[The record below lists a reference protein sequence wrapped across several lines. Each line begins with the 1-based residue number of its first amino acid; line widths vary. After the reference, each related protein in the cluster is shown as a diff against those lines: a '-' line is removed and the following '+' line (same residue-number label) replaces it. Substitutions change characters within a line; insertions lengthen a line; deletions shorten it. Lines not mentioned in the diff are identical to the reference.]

1 MPSND
6 STVRFRA
13 DISQL
18 KAAMQQ
24 AQRQVRLVNSEFKA
38 ATAGM
43 DDWTKSEEGLQAKIK
58 QLNGVL
64 DSQKKQLT
72 LLNQQLERT
81 EQEYGKGSAEADR
94 VKISINNMSAAIAK
108 TEKELEGYNN
118 QLEELP
124 NTLEETGEAAQEA
137 SSGFSVMKGAL
148 ADLVAS
154 GVKVA
159 ISALKD
165 FAQEAIQV
173 GMDYESAM
181 SKVGAVSGASAEDM
195 EKLNAKA
202 KEMGESTVFSATQ
215 SAEAFNYMAMAGWKT
230 EDMLSGI
237 EGVMNLAAASGADLA
252 TTSDIVT
259 DALTA
264 MGYGAQDAGMLADV
278 MATAAS
284 NANTNVEM
292 MGATFQYA
300 APLVGALGYSM
311 EDTALAIG
319 LMANAGIKG
328 DKAGTALRSTL
339 NRLSAP
345 PKECAEEMEKLGLS
359 LTDSEGNMKSLN
371 EVMVNLRGAFRNLSE
386 TEQTAAAKHIA
397 GAEAMSGLLAIVNA
411 STDDYEKLS
420 QAILNADGAAA
431 SMAETMNDNVGG
443 KLTLLK
449 SKIEG
454 IMIKLFEKASGSM
467 KKGIETVGDA
477 LDSIDWD
484 NVGED
489 VGEFAKKAAD
499 FFAYL
504 VNNGNTIKSILKTI
518 GTLIATIFVASKINS
533 SVVAITGLVSAFN
546 KAKVATGAFNA
557 VLSTLGVSMS
567 ALPIMALVGGI
578 AAAVAISHK
587 YTEEVKA
594 NAQATYGLTE
604 DEKELMSAIESTSD
618 ALKENIDARKDL
630 LGSFDVEAGQLSS
643 IKKQYNDLIDENG
656 NVKKGYEDLADE
668 LLGELANGLGT
679 TIDKVK
685 ENIEANGKLGAS
697 IDELI
702 RKKKDEAKFEALEE
716 DYKNKVKEEV
726 EAFKELTKIQSEQK
740 DAQEKLTEAQTK
752 YDEALE
758 RANNTYYAGKK
769 GANTKELKAAAA
781 DLEVAQQ
788 KYDELSESVKN
799 ASATWGQAQSTIENY
814 QDALA
819 AKTAQDT
826 DKMEDALL
834 SYQAGLVNH
843 TLANKQQLVEQF
855 NDTKASLESV
865 EQLYKQGKIDQNTV
879 DAYKRIN
886 QLAGAELDKW
896 VEKNG
901 KAGEAAAGK
910 LGTYSEGLA
919 NLEKDV
925 ATLSSD
931 TLAVLDTNLGDWGAV
946 AEEKTGDFLHVIN
959 GKSAE
964 ANASGGNIASATAEG
979 AKSKAPE
986 MEKAAD
992 ESYSFYDKNIKSHDK
1007 DFQADGSFILEEQVK
1022 GALDKTSDMGKPG
1035 EDSTVFFSKGVENKK
1050 GEAKKASE
1058 TVASE
1063 AVSGYDSKKDEAETS
1078 GNNFTQGFIN
1088 GMLALLADVI
1098 GAAAQ
1103 IGASAVGSLK
1113 KSQKE
1118 GSPSKI
1124 TYASGEFFS
1133 EGFTNG
1139 IKEGTK
1145 KAVIA
1150 AADLGLSSVKSLRKA
1165 QQEASPSKL
1174 TYESGR
1180 NFTQGFI
1187 NGIVSLEGSLV
1198 TKTKNMV
1205 SAVLAQLL
1213 KLNNFNF
1220 SEVTQN
1226 ASNSFAKSLQKNLNY
1241 MINRINYSY
1250 QLQLEDFDDTIE
1262 SLQEAS
1268 DKAVEAAQAKSTKK
1282 QNKIQK
1288 KIEKAQE
1295 SGDKKKV
1302 KNLQKKLKKEQTA
1315 VSKAT
1320 KSLQDSY
1327 DAQIKEQQKMK
1338 DSYSEAAQA
1347 MISEFQDAMSE
1358 YQSAAQ
1364 KLIDDTMNG
1373 IADDYQSQYDAL
1385 INKQDSLIEKLKS
1398 AGDLFN
1404 LSGANVMTIN
1414 DLQEQTRA
1422 IKQYASKLED
1432 IKNKVS
1438 SDLFD
1443 QIASY
1448 DMKEG
1453 EAFMDRLLAMSDA
1466 ELKAYSDAFDEKMS
1480 VAESLSKNIYKDD
1493 FDKIA
1498 DNYEK
1503 AMKQAFA
1510 DLPAQLEALGWQTM
1524 QGFLSGLTSNTDYM
1538 KESVKVFISGM
1549 VNTFKQQLGI
1559 HSPSKVAFNLGELV
1573 GEGFAD
1579 GLKDM
1584 INTVKKAAV
1593 DVTDAVTDQLELTS
1607 SLSAAKNVVG
1617 ASAAAAGYR
1626 SAGGFSGDKT
1636 QIINFT
1642 QNNNSPKALDRLTIY
1657 RQSESLLFNAKVRLS
1672 NV

>member
-64 DSQKKQLT
+64 DSQKKQLS

-108 TEKELEGYNN
+108 TEKELDSYNN

-159 ISALKD
+159 VSALKD

-264 MGYGAQDAGMLADV
+264 MGYGAQDAGHLADV

-328 DKAGTALRSTL
+328 EKAGTALRSIF

-345 PKECAEEMEKLGLS
+345 PKECAEEMDRLGIS

-371 EVMVNLRGAFRNLSE
+371 EVMVKLTSVFSNLSE

-454 IMIKLFEKASGSM
+454 IMIKLFEKASDSM
-467 KKGIETVGDA
+467 KNGIETVGDA
-477 LDSIDWD
+477 LDSVDWD

-489 VGEFAKKAAD
+489 IGEFAKKAAD

-504 VNNGNTIKSILKTI
+504 VKNGNTIKSVLKAI
-518 GTLIATIFVASKINS
+518 GTLIATVFVVNKINS
-533 SVVAITGLVSAFN
+533 SVVAFTSLVSVFN
-546 KAKVATGAFNA
+546 KARTATGALNA
-557 VLSTLGVSMS
+557 VLSVLGISMS
-567 ALPIMALVGGI
+567 ALPVMALIAGFAALVAGGVALSKQMDKDAE
-578 AAAVAISHK
+578 AA
-587 YTEEVKA
+587 
-594 NAQATYGLTE
+594 YGLTE
-604 DEKELMSAIESTSD
+604 KQKELCQSANET
-618 ALKENIDARKDL
+618 AEATKEAVNARKEALSSYDI
-630 LGSFDVEAGQLSS
+630 EAGQLSS
-643 IKKQYNDLIDENG
+643 LVNQYNELIDENG
-656 NVKKGYEDLADE
+656 NVKEGYEDLADE
-668 LLGELANGLGT
+668 LLGDLADGLGT

-685 ENIEANGKLGAS
+685 ENIEANGKLGSS

-702 RKKKDEAKFEALEE
+702 EKKKLEAKFSALEE
-716 DYKNKVKEEV
+716 DYKQTVKDEV
-726 EAFKELTKIQSEQK
+726 EAFKNMTKLQTEEAASKKKLAE
-740 DAQEKLTEAQTK
+740 AQEEYNKAVQTYSLYQNTAAGVVEKFNVAQSKKKLDEAQESYNK
-752 YDEALE
+752 
-758 RANNTYYAGKK
+758 
-769 GANTKELKAAAA
+769 
-781 DLEVAQQ
+781 
-788 KYDELSESVKN
+788 LSESVNN
-799 ASATWGQAQSTIENY
+799 AKETWAQAQSTIIQY
-814 QDALA
+814 QDAVA
-819 AKTAQDT
+819 ARTAQDT
-826 DKMEDALL
+826 DKMETALY
-834 SYQAGLVNH
+834 SYEAGLVDS
-843 TLANKQQLVEQF
+843 TVANKAQLVQQY
-855 NDTKASLESV
+855 NDTRNTLSSIE
-865 EQLYKQGKIDQNTV
+865 EMYKQGTIDKSVV
-879 DAYKRIN
+879 DSYRKMTEA
-886 QLAGAELDKW
+886 AGGELDKW

-901 KAGEAAAGK
+901 EAGEAAAGS
-910 LGTYSEGLA
+910 LGTYSQGLA
-919 NLEKDV
+919 ALESDV
-925 ATLSSD
+925 ARLSSNTFD
-931 TLAVLDTNLGDWGAV
+931 VLNSNLGDWGAI
-946 AEEKTGDFLHVIN
+946 AEEKTGDYLHVMDS
-959 GKSAE
+959 KAAA
-964 ANASGGNIASATAEG
+964 ANTSGGNIATETAAG
-979 AKSKAPE
+979 AKSKSSE
-986 MEKAAD
+986 MEGAAD
-992 ESYSFYDKNIKSHDK
+992 EAYSKYDSTIKAHSSDFNEDGRYALKNVV
-1007 DFQADGSFILEEQVK
+1007 E
-1022 GALDKTSDMGKPG
+1022 GAEDSASDMQKPG
-1035 EDSTVFFSKGVENKK
+1035 EDTTLNYSKGIESKK
-1050 GEAKKASE
+1050 SEAKTASE
-1058 TVASE
+1058 KVASE
-1063 AVSGYDSKKDEAETS
+1063 AVSGFDSKKEEAETS

-1088 GMLALLADVI
+1088 GMLALLASVV

-1103 IGASAVGSLK
+1103 IGASAVGSLQ

-1124 TYASGEFFS
+1124 TFESGEFFS

-1145 KAVIA
+1145 RAVLA

-1180 NFTQGFI
+1180 NFTLGFI
-1187 NGIVSLEGSLV
+1187 NGIVSLEGALV

-1268 DKAVEAAQAKSTKK
+1268 DKAVEAAQNKSTKK

-1302 KNLQKKLKKEQTA
+1302 KSLQKKLKKEQTA

-1404 LSGANVMTIN
+1404 LSSANVMTIN
-1414 DLQEQTRA
+1414 DLQEQTAA

-1453 EAFMDRLLAMSDA
+1453 EAFMDRLLAMSEA
-1466 ELKAYSDAFDEKMS
+1466 ELQAYSDAFDEKMS

-1510 DLPAQLEALGWQTM
+1510 DLPKQLEALGWQTM

-1549 VNTFKQQLGI
+1549 VDTFKQQLGI

-1617 ASAAAAGYR
+1617 ASAVSTGYR